1 MKMTTAIMVAMGLAA
16 PAAFAQSVQGGPMH
30 DMPGM
35 QMQPGTQLGSQQYQ
49 PGGQEQPSTGSEAGS
64 AASSGASGELHGASG
79 PQFNGAPDVAY
90 APQEKTQNGVSY
102 VCGGIGKDEVAYMKQ
117 QAANYDMML
126 TFAARNGDYL
136 ADVDVEVKD
145 ARGNPVLQTRCDA
158 PMMLIDL
165 PQGGTYR
172 VHAETGGYSL
182 NRTAHVTAGRSKQ
195 RVARVAMVWPQSTG
209 AFEGPQTATGGSATG
224 GTSRSGSGGQ
234 GLQQPDYQRGE
245 NGYSPRDRMYQDNQ
259 GGANQ

>member
-1 MKMTTAIMVAMGLAA
+1 M
-16 PAAFAQSVQGGPMH
+16 Q

-35 QMQPGTQLGSQQYQ
+35 QMQPGTQLGSQHYQ
-49 PGGQEQPSTGSEAGS
+49 PPADSGAGS
-64 AASSGASGELHGASG
+64 SISSGASGEPHGASG
-79 PQFNGAPDVAY
+79 PQFNGAPDVAS

-102 VCGGIGKDEVAYMKQ
+102 VCGGVGRDEVAYMKQ
-117 QAANYDMML
+117 QAGKYDMML

-182 NRTAHVTAGRSKQ
+182 NRTAHVNAGRSKQ

-209 AFEGPQTATGGSATG
+209 TFEGPQTATGGSATG

-234 GLQQPDYQRGE
+234 GVQQPDYQRGE
-245 NGYSPRDRMYQDNQ
+245 NGYSPGYSPRDRLYQDNQ